1 MPHTTGFCLAS
12 IVRLTGAWRELQER
26 SGCVWPVLSG
36 GRKKRRRRE
45 GGKRDRRLLVTHGL
59 SDDSWHNLT
68 SLEARQHP
76 VPSTEC
82 TALQGGGVHPK
93 GRDGAS
99 VTLE

>member
-1 MPHTTGFCLAS
+1 M
-12 IVRLTGAWRELQER
+12 
-26 SGCVWPVLSG
+26 
-36 GRKKRRRRE
+36 
-45 GGKRDRRLLVTHGL
+45 THGL